1 MNLFQKQNQA
11 SLLDLNIQ
19 LADFGLKPSDWKLL
33 KTHEDQ
39 IKIQN
44 KTESSFYF
52 YGSTLK
58 TAGKNKWKN
67 ICLISL

>member
-1 MNLFQKQNQA
+1 MNLFQKHSQT

-33 KTHEDQ
+33 KTEEDQ

-52 YGSTLK
+52 YGSIQQ

-67 ICLISL
+67 ICLVSL

>member
-1 MNLFQKQNQA
+1 MNLFQKHNQV
-11 SLLDLNIQ
+11 SLFDLNTQ

-33 KTHEDQ
+33 KTEKDQ

-44 KTESSFYF
+44 KMQNSFYF
-52 YGSTLK
+52 YGSIEE
-58 TAGKNKWKN
+58 ASGKNKWKD

>member
-1 MNLFQKQNQA
+1 MNLFQKHSQA
-11 SLLDLNIQ
+11 SLLDLKIQ

-33 KTHEDQ
+33 KTEEDQ

-44 KTESSFYF
+44 KIESSFYF
-52 YGSTLK
+52 YGSTQQ
-58 TAGKNKWKN
+58 TAGKNTWKN